1 MKSFILSLAV
11 AIVALMPA
19 SARQTQPQE
28 IQRTVTVSGEAVVR
42 VLPDQAIVRFGIV
55 SRDRRPEKAQEKND
69 EASRDAMNAVRR
81 LGIEERK
88 MRLQSLQLQ
97 PDNRYDPDTQRWEQ
111 VGFIATREVEV
122 ILDDLDLLPSVVQQ
136 IVAEGANRLNGVSYG
151 LADESAVRISALEKA
166 ALNAKA
172 KASLLATTL
181 EATLGPVLTI
191 NEQGVYVPRPDIMLR
206 AAAMD
211 GAMAEAAP
219 APDPA
224 SYAAGEIEVQATV
237 NLVFSLK

>member
-1 MKSFILSLAV
+1 MKSFILSIV
-11 AIVALMPA
+11 VSIVALMPA
-19 SARQTQPQE
+19 SARQTQTQE
-28 IQRTVTVSGEAVVR
+28 VQRTVTVSGESVVR
-42 VLPDQAIVRFGIV
+42 VLPDQATVRFGIV
-55 SRDRRPEKAQEKND
+55 SRDRRPEKAQQKND

-97 PDNRYDPDTQRWEQ
+97 PDNQYNSDTQTWEQ

-151 LADESAVRISALEKA
+151 LADETTVRVSALEKA

-181 EATLGPVLTI
+181 DATLGPVLTI

-206 AAAMD
+206 AQAME
-211 GAMAEAAP
+211 GVMADVQAP
-219 APDPA
+219 PDPS
-224 SYAAGEIEVQATV
+224 SYAAGEIEVRATV

>member
-1 MKSFILSLAV
+1 MKSFILSIV
-11 AIVALMPA
+11 IAIVALMPA
-19 SARQTQPQE
+19 SARQTQTQE
-28 IQRTVTVSGEAVVR
+28 VQRTVTVSGESVVR

-55 SRDRRPEKAQEKND
+55 SRDRRPEKAQQKND
-69 EASRDAMNAVRR
+69 EASRDAMNAVRK

-97 PDNRYDPDTQRWEQ
+97 PDNQYNSDTQTWEQ

-122 ILDDLDLLPSVVQQ
+122 TLDDLDLLPSVVQQ
-136 IVAEGANRLNGVSYG
+136 IVAEGANRLNGVRYG
-151 LADESAVRISALEKA
+151 LADDTAVRVSALEKA

-181 EATLGPVLTI
+181 DATLGPVLTI

-206 AAAMD
+206 AQAME
-211 GAMAEAAP
+211 GVMADMP
-219 APDPA
+219 APPDPS
-224 SYAAGEIEVQATV
+224 SYAAGEIEVRATV